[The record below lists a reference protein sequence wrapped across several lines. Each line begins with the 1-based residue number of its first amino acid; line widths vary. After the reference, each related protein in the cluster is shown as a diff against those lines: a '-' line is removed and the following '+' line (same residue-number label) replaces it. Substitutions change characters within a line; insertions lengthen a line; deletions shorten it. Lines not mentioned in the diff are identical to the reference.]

1 MFLGRGVTA
10 DPGAELRLLN
20 PQFLSN
26 DNNACP
32 EKTKQKKTKGRKRE
46 LNYVV
51 CIKAGVSNTNQL
63 SAPCWLHHLTG
74 GHTGVCCSI

>member
-1 MFLGRGVTA
+1 MFVGRGVTA

-32 EKTKQKKTKGRKRE
+32 EKTKKTKQKEERE
-46 LNYVV
+46 N
-51 CIKAGVSNTNQL
+51 
-63 SAPCWLHHLTG
+63 
-74 GHTGVCCSI
+74 